1 MLILISYQA
10 QQSIQQAL
18 EWADELQEQLQQRR
32 DTLQEAAPTV
42 PYQRQPAPSVSP
54 TRGKNGG
61 GGLFTLRAQTPEQ
74 VVAAR
79 THWLQKR
86 RRRKGAA
93 AARADAL
100 GLEVLPE
107 PDAGH
112 EGGQGEEG
120 RTTAVPAG
128 VDSSDADDSDT
139 DDEYEA
145 QLNDAVTQISEELFG
160 IRTLLSDVR
169 MKKTY
174 LDSSYGLL
182 EGCASDNHPLVL
194 LEEEQQLQARLK
206 QLQTRLSS
214 LFSATERPRSQG
226 HTHTGAGSMRWGKN
240 HVPNGDRCHDI
251 IAEEAANVGDAVALE
266 VGDEETECW
275 EGSGTTHR
283 QREVLAGEERE
294 RWSQSTQ
301 LRAELEDTGVALK
314 GLMEAWNVAVADEEC
329 AWISRSGEQG
339 AEEGG
344 GGMDVDVRD
353 SERLRAEIDAL
364 QVRSLSL

>member
-283 QREVLAGEERE
+283 QREVLAEEERE